1 MMDGYIGMPFEDLIN
16 AVEYY
21 GWEMNELYVS
31 PDGGKWYWIG
41 LKNWVVDSWERV

>member
-21 GWEMNELYVS
+21 GWEMDELYVS
-31 PDGGKWYWIG
+31 PDGGKMVLDRSQKLG
-41 LKNWVVDSWERV
+41 CR